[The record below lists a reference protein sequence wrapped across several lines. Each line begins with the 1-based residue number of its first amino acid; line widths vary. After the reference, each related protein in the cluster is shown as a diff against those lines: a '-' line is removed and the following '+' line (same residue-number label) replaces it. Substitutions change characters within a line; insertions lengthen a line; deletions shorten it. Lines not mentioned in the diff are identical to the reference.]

1 MVPSK
6 RKPTQPEVIF
16 QCWETLD
23 ADFAG
28 QRELQAIATMLRE
41 RFGAAAPSPAAI
53 ARTLANHGVPLSHPD
68 VLDTDTTWRE
78 HQLLEI
84 VPADLETIDAA
95 SVAIERLRS
104 MTNIVQANGSD
115 QLRLQVRQTKEELEQ
130 LAESQIGNAQRRAV
144 AAELAAWLTVW
155 LQNPAVFDD
164 WLTLRRDSPEFL
176 QKFR

>member
-1 MVPSK
+1 MTRKSK
-6 RKPTQPEVIF
+6 QPTQSEVIF
-16 QCWETLD
+16 AYWETLD

-28 QRELQAIATMLRE
+28 RRELLAIATVLRE

-95 SVAIERLRS
+95 SVAIEKLRS
-104 MTNIVQANGSD
+104 MTNIVQVNGIE
-115 QLRLQVRQTKEELEQ
+115 QLRLQVRQIKEELEH
-130 LAESQIGNAQRRAV
+130 LAGSQIGNAQRRAI

>member
-1 MVPSK
+1 MIV
-6 RKPTQPEVIF
+6 E
-16 QCWETLD
+16 CWETLD

-28 QRELQAIATMLRE
+28 RRELQAIATVLRE
-41 RFGAAAPSPAAI
+41 RFGAAAPGPAAI

-68 VLDTDTTWRE
+68 VLETDTTWRE

-84 VPADLETIDAA
+84 VPPDFETIDAA
-95 SVAIERLRS
+95 WVAIEKLRA
-104 MTNIVQANGSD
+104 MMNIVQANGID
-115 QLRLQVRQTKEELEQ
+115 QFRLQVRKIKEELEQ
-130 LAESQIGNAQRRAV
+130 FAKSQIGDAQRRAV

>member
-1 MVPSK
+1 MK
-6 RKPTQPEVIF
+6 NRRLTQSEVIVE
-16 QCWETLD
+16 CWERLD

-28 QRELQAIATMLRE
+28 QRELQTIATVLRE
-41 RFGAAAPSPAAI
+41 RFGGAAPSPAGI
-53 ARTLANHGVPLSHPD
+53 ARTLANHGVPLTHPD
-68 VLDTDTTWRE
+68 VLETDTAWRE

-84 VPADLETIDAA
+84 VPADFETIDAA
-95 SVAIERLRS
+95 SVAIEKLCS
-104 MTNIVQANGSD
+104 LTNIVPANGID
-115 QLRLQVRQTKEELEQ
+115 QLRLQVREIKEELEQ
-130 LAESQIGNAQRRAV
+130 LARSQIGNAQRRAV

>member
-1 MVPSK
+1 MK
-6 RKPTQPEVIF
+6 GRRPTQSEVIVE
-16 QCWETLD
+16 CWEKLD

-28 QRELQAIATMLRE
+28 RRELEAIATVLRE
-41 RFGAAAPSPAAI
+41 MFGGAAPSPAAI
-53 ARTLANHGVPLSHPD
+53 ARTLANHGVPLAHPD
-68 VLDTDTTWRE
+68 VLETDTTWRE

-95 SVAIERLRS
+95 SIAIEKLRS
-104 MTNIVQANGSD
+104 MTNIVEANGID
-115 QLRLQVRQTKEELEQ
+115 QLRLQVREIKEELEQ
-130 LAESQIGNAQRRAV
+130 LSRSQIGNAQRRAV

-164 WLTLRRDSPEFL
+164 WLALRRDSPDFL

>member
-1 MVPSK
+1 MK
-6 RKPTQPEVIF
+6 NRRPTQAEVIVE
-16 QCWETLD
+16 CWERLD

-28 QRELQAIATMLRE
+28 RRELQTIATVLRE
-41 RFGAAAPSPAAI
+41 RFGGAAPSPAAI
-53 ARTLANHGVPLSHPD
+53 ARTLANQGVPLAHPD
-68 VLDTDTTWRE
+68 VLETDTTWRV

-95 SVAIERLRS
+95 SVTVEKLRS
-104 MTNIVQANGSD
+104 MTNIVQANGID
-115 QLRLQVRQTKEELEQ
+115 QMRLCVREIKEELEQ
-130 LAESQIGNAQRRAV
+130 LAKSQIGNAQRRAV

-164 WLTLRRDSPEFL
+164 WLTLRRDSPDFL

>member
-1 MVPSK
+1 MTRRSK
-6 RKPTQPEVIF
+6 QPTQSEVIVE
-16 QCWETLD
+16 CWEKLD

-28 QRELQAIATMLRE
+28 RRELQAIATVLRE
-41 RFGAAAPSPAAI
+41 RFGAAAPSPAGI

-95 SVAIERLRS
+95 SVAIERLCS
-104 MTNIVQANGSD
+104 MTNIVQANGID
-115 QLRLQVRQTKEELEQ
+115 QLRLQVREIKEELEQ
-130 LAESQIGNAQRRAV
+130 LGRSQIGNAQRRAV

-164 WLTLRRDSPEFL
+164 WLTLRRDSPDFL

>member
-1 MVPSK
+1 MKGRRPTPS
-6 RKPTQPEVIF
+6 EVIIE
-16 QCWETLD
+16 CWEKLD
-23 ADFAG
+23 AEFVG
-28 QRELQAIATMLRE
+28 RRELQAIATVLRE
-41 RFGAAAPSPAAI
+41 KFGGPARSPAAI
-53 ARTLANHGVPLSHPD
+53 ARTLADHGVPLAHAD

-95 SVAIERLRS
+95 TVAIEKLRS
-104 MTNIVQANGSD
+104 VTNIVQANGID
-115 QLRLQVRQTKEELEQ
+115 QLRLQVREIKEELEQ
-130 LAESQIGNAQRRAV
+130 LARSQIGNAQRRAV

-164 WLTLRRDSPEFL
+164 WLTLRRESPDYL

>member
-1 MVPSK
+1 MKK
-6 RKPTQPEVIF
+6 RRPTQSEVIVE
-16 QCWETLD
+16 CWERLD

-28 QRELQAIATMLRE
+28 RRELEAIATVLCE
-41 RFGAAAPSPAAI
+41 RFGGAAPSPAAI
-53 ARTLANHGVPLSHPD
+53 ARTLANHGVPLVHPD
-68 VLDTDTTWRE
+68 VLETDTTWRE

-95 SVAIERLRS
+95 SVAIEKLRS
-104 MTNIVQANGSD
+104 MTNIVKANGID
-115 QLRLQVRQTKEELEQ
+115 QLRLRVREIKEELEQ
-130 LAESQIGNAQRRAV
+130 LASSQIGNAQRRVV

-164 WLTLRRDSPEFL
+164 WLTLRRDSPDFL